1 MWAIICRICAVDCT
15 GHGDADNDDDD
26 DDDECGDADG
36 NRVLIESDLNVT

>member
-26 DDDECGDADG
+26 DDECGDADG